1 MPPWSFSEEAAAE
14 KDMGQLSTNMPVAGT
29 NSESDIDSDGPPH
42 DKTGTF
48 GNGGHSAILP

>member
-1 MPPWSFSEEAAAE
+1 
-14 KDMGQLSTNMPVAGT
+14 MGQLSCSTNMLAAGS
-29 NSESDIDSDGPPH
+29 NSESDIDSDAPPH